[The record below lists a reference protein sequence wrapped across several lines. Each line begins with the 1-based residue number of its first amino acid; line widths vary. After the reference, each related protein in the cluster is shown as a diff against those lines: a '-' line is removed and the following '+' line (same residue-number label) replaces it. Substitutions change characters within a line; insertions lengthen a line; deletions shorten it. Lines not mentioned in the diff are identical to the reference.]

1 MTVESTGETKGGG
14 LPELKQ
20 GRAVGE
26 HLRAAAVAAVVER
39 GWTAAA
45 AARHFGLG
53 AVSVRNWVKRFR
65 ERGHVRPDRQ
75 GGYRPSLIERERER
89 IFRILEERPAIS
101 GRALRD
107 ALAAEGV
114 VFNASTV
121 QRFLQRHGLERN
133 SRLARTGGS
142 GGDTRRP
149 ASPVGLLSVMPE
161 RLLFVIPGLVPG
173 ISLKRLCRAA
183 VWIPGTSPGMTGR
196 GAVQRE
202 RGWSRGRP
210 GPHNVGIVDYRE

>member
-26 HLRAAAVAAVVER
+26 HLRAAAVAAVAAVVER

-45 AARHFGLG
+45 AARHFELG

-65 ERGHVRPDRQ
+65 ERGYVRPDRQ
-75 GGYRPSLIERERER
+75 GGYRPSLIEREREC

-114 VFNASTV
+114 VFNACTV
-121 QRFLQRHGLERN
+121 QRFLRRHGLERN
-133 SRLARTGGS
+133 SRLARL
-142 GGDTRRP
+142 RRH
-149 ASPVGLLSVMPE
+149 
-161 RLLFVIPGLVPG
+161 
-173 ISLKRLCRAA
+173 RAD
-183 VWIPGTSPGMTGR
+183 GR
-196 GAVQRE
+196 
-202 RGWSRGRP
+202 
-210 GPHNVGIVDYRE
+210 

>member
-1 MTVESTGETKGGG
+1 MTGEMTVESTGETKGGPAG

-53 AVSVRNWVKRFR
+53 AVSVRTWVKRFR

-89 IFRILEERPAIS
+89 IFSILEERPAIS

-107 ALAAEGV
+107 ALAAEGA

-133 SRLARTGGS
+133 SRLARL
-142 GGDTRRP
+142 RRH
-149 ASPVGLLSVMPE
+149 
-161 RLLFVIPGLVPG
+161 
-173 ISLKRLCRAA
+173 RAD
-183 VWIPGTSPGMTGR
+183 GR
-196 GAVQRE
+196 
-202 RGWSRGRP
+202 
-210 GPHNVGIVDYRE
+210 